1 MTNVTYLSASV
12 QGAPLS
18 AGVSL
23 LNCVPRLS
31 FDPLLVKSIYARLPL
46 PEAEDLICRFL
57 EDIALRL
64 DQLQRGLA
72 ARNTADMVRP
82 ARRVVLAARQL
93 GLIEVAESAQHV
105 VTCLSL
111 DDGVAL
117 EAVMARLER
126 AFDVA
131 VNEVWNLREM

>member
-1 MTNVTYLSASV
+1 MTNVTYLSSPKQAGS
-12 QGAPLS
+12 QP
-18 AGVSL
+18 AGVAL
-23 LNCVPRLS
+23 LNCAARLH
-31 FDPLLVKSIYARLPL
+31 FDPAPVKRIYDRLPL
-46 PEAEDLICRFL
+46 HEAEDLICRFL

-72 ARNTADMVRP
+72 GHDVDQMMRP
-82 ARRVVLAARQL
+82 ARRVALAAGQM
-93 GLIEVAESAQHV
+93 GLLEVAESAKHV
-105 VTCLSL
+105 RHCLGL
-111 DDGVAL
+111 NDGVAL